1 MCRNQEIPYLIL
13 IIGNLLVRLSNM
25 KNTLKTFPRKRSQ
38 INQSIF
44 KVLPEFKL
52 FRLSKL
58 AKD

>member
-13 IIGNLLVRLSNM
+13 IIGNLLVRLSYM

-38 INQSIF
+38 INQFIF
-44 KVLPEFKL
+44 RVLPEFKL